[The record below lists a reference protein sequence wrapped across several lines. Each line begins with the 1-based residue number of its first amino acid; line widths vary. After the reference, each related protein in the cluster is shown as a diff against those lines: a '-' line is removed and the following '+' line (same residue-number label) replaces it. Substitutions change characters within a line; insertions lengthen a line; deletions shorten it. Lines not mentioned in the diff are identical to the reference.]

1 MDNLKDLQKA
11 ILKIS
16 IRLFKLSNL
25 LSIAN
30 KLSPEEKES
39 IEKEY
44 KELSQTLEK
53 LKAEY
58 MRNAKTEDSQKISNT
73 YKRKEKVLEK
83 NEFEEIRDELIKARL
98 RLITLDHILSK
109 DNLSGEEREKKERE
123 YEQVYSRLRALEGL
137 YSEKAE
143 YLERVKE
150 NYENLKFSNPEQA
163 LKVLEPLFKRAKIDF
178 ERVHAEI
185 VDLVGGG
192 DYKELLADAL
202 LDRIFFTFGHT
213 KAKRRLRN
221 KIILIILEARLH
233 SEEKGLDKKIEEII
247 MNRAIIRR
255 QST

>member
-109 DNLSGEEREKKERE
+109 DNLSGEEREKKERVLSKGLHK
-123 YEQVYSRLRALEGL
+123 VYFINPKYAGQEILGIKVLSSLE
-137 YSEKAE
+137 EVPE
-143 YLERVKE
+143 PVDIVNVFR
-150 NYENLKFSNPEQA
+150 NPAHIEPIFEEA
-163 LKVLEPLFKRAKIDF
+163 LKIGAKCALQSHGLFGR
-178 ERVHAEI
+178 E
-185 VDLVGGG
+185 G
-192 DYKELLADAL
+192 KEQFLL
-202 LDRIFFTFGHT
+202 
-213 KAKRRLRN
+213 
-221 KIILIILEARLH
+221 
-233 SEEKGLDKKIEEII
+233 
-247 MNRAIIRR
+247 
-255 QST
+255 

>member
-1 MDNLKDLQKA
+1 MDDPKDLQKA

-58 MRNAKTEDSQKISNT
+58 MKNAKTEDSQKISNT
-73 YKRKEKVLEK
+73 YKRKEKVEK

-150 NYENLKFSNPEQA
+150 NYESLKFSNPEQA

-213 KAKRRLRN
+213 EAKRRLRN